1 MSHKELAGCGCDFG
15 FRFRHASPSGIGFG
29 MPCRR
34 AAPLRSHRLALPVAF
49 LLAVLPAIA
58 GCEAA
63 RGPASSADHD
73 ATKPSRDVDHQV
85 DAVIKDFK
93 NE

>member
-1 MSHKELAGCGCDFG
+1 MSRKEIGRTGV
-15 FRFRHASPSGIGFG
+15 GITG
-29 MPCRR
+29 RWA
-34 AAPLRSHRLALPVAF
+34 AAPLRSYRLALPAAL

-63 RGPASSADHD
+63 RGPASSGGQD
-73 ATKPSRDVDHQV
+73 APKPSRDIDQQV

>member
-1 MSHKELAGCGCDFG
+1 
-15 FRFRHASPSGIGFG
+15 
-29 MPCRR
+29 
-34 AAPLRSHRLALPVAF
+34 VAF

-63 RGPASSADHD
+63 RGPASSAGHD
-73 ATKPSRDVDHQV
+73 ATKPSRDIDHQV

>member
-1 MSHKELAGCGCDFG
+1 MIETAFIVSYNTALLWQRKPYFNEDSMSRKAIAGTG
-15 FRFRHASPSGIGFG
+15 
-29 MPCRR
+29 
-34 AAPLRSHRLALPVAF
+34 V
-49 LLAVLPAIA
+49 A

-63 RGPASSADHD
+63 RGPTSSGGQNAP
-73 ATKPSRDVDHQV
+73 KPSRDIDQQV